1 MAEDGMNI
9 KLRNIIV
16 RDAYKDRYIKEKALE
31 KEKERKN
38 RQEILQRSAARFS
51 SSPFSVNFIGL
62 EEISE
67 YRRRHEKKSQK
78 PKKSS
83 KFKRKTS
90 ETRDQKFLTKL
101 RNEVRHIEN
110 STFHLDEKKLEAALN
125 EKKILSTTHELRMR
139 THKYRSK
146 GTDSFSSNSKEVMS
160 NKAHSSALV

>member
-1 MAEDGMNI
+1 MAEDGMKI
-9 KLRNIIV
+9 KLRNLIV
-16 RDAYKDRYIKEKALE
+16 RDTYKDRYIKEKALE

-67 YRRRHEKKSQK
+67 YRRKHEKKSEK

-101 RNEVRHIEN
+101 RNEVRQIEN
-110 STFHLDEKKLEAALN
+110 SIPHIDEKKLQAALN
-125 EKKILSTTHELRMR
+125 DKRMMSTTHELREK
-139 THKYRSK
+139 HKYKSK
-146 GTDSFSSNSKEVMS
+146 GSESFSSNSRGVIS
-160 NKAHSSALV
+160 NNAKSSALV